1 MATVLDALISSVE
14 EVIGIYTGLKP
25 KAGKPFVRT
34 EPQALGDISA
44 VNGLAGSGFTGML
57 TVTFT
62 EECLFKILTALFGN
76 EPKELNEEV
85 CDAAGELANQICG
98 AFRRRFEEQGV
109 SLQAA
114 VPVIVTG
121 KGHSITPLCTSQRM
135 AVPFELED
143 SKMVVEL
150 CLDKKKKS

>member
-1 MATVLDALISSVE
+1 MSTVLEALISSVE
-14 EVIGIYTGLKP
+14 EVIKTYTGLSP
-25 KAGKPFVRT
+25 RAGKPFVRT

-62 EECLFKILTALFGN
+62 EDCLFKILAALFGSK
-76 EPKELNEEV
+76 PQELNEEV
-85 CDAAGELANQICG
+85 SDAAGELANQICG

-135 AVPFELED
+135 AVPFEVD
-143 SKMVVEL
+143 GAKMVVEL
-150 CLDKKKKS
+150 CLDKKKNG

>member
-1 MATVLDALISSVE
+1 MSTVLEALVSSVE
-14 EVIGIYTGLKP
+14 EVIKTYTGLKP
-25 KAGKPFVRT
+25 VAGKPFVRT
-34 EPQALGDISA
+34 EPQALGDVSA

-62 EECLFKILTALFGN
+62 EECLLKILSVLFGSK
-76 EPKELNEEV
+76 PQGLNEEV

-98 AFRRRFEEQGV
+98 AFRRRFEEQGI

-135 AVPFELED
+135 AVPFEVD
-143 SKMVVEL
+143 GAKMVVEL
-150 CLDKKKKS
+150 CLDKKK